1 MSSSWE
7 KADWAVMMA
16 QGIREILLSISVGV
30 RVMNWEKWD
39 SGVEPGQ
46 LSEGV
51 ACFQS
56 RTGWARTLGIQT
68 SCQQTESLA
77 GVSCLAGNEQ

>member
-30 RVMNWEKWD
+30 RVMYWEKWD

-51 ACFQS
+51 ACFQRVGQAGQGPWGYKQAVS
-56 RTGWARTLGIQT
+56 RQRAWLG
-68 SCQQTESLA
+68 
-77 GVSCLAGNEQ
+77 